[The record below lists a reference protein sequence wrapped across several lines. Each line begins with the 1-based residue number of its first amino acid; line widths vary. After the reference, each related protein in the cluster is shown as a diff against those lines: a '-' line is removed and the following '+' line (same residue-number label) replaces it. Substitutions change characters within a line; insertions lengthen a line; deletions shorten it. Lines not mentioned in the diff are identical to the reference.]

1 MEGALQLD
9 AYSVTWYGLAP
20 LATAAAMLLL
30 GTYVVVRERGS
41 RESVLFGVLAFTV
54 TVWLGCFSAMYLAN
68 AERVAR
74 FWAKAAYL
82 GITFIAP
89 AVLSFAVAVT
99 RDWQRRRRLVAASWL
114 LSALLCAVSVG
125 TDALFRDL
133 EHYPWGY
140 YPRFRWL
147 GVLFLGVFFVQL
159 GLALRQY
166 WIDHRAATSA
176 VHRQRARWLL
186 VAFSIAY
193 LGCIDYVAAYGVAL
207 YPFGYVP
214 VFLFIVLSAW
224 TIRRFRLV
232 DFTPELAAREI
243 LATVADPLIVCD
255 SEGRVRLLNPA
266 AASVLDRRPEE
277 IVGRPIAELVPPPQ
291 QDRLAASLAGGEIRD
306 QSIDLLARDGGAV
319 PVELAVSPLRDRGGA
334 VVGSVLVARDAR
346 PHLRAQAALAASE
359 ARYRAL
365 FEANPIPMWVS
376 DRDTLQFLAVND
388 AAVRDYG
395 YSRDELLTMTIR
407 GLLSP
412 AEPDGP
418 EDLSPPPPPPHG
430 PLPKTERRLRTRD
443 GRTLEVEVAWHA
455 LDLGGRPALLELA
468 TDVTQRNRAIR
479 EVRASEERNRV
490 TEEALRQSEETFRTF
505 TESAPAAIF
514 ICEGEHFRY
523 TNQAAELMTGRS
535 AAALLSMRSWEIAAP
550 GSRDT
555 LRAMLLPERGQLV
568 PVRREV
574 RLLTNPG
581 GERWVDLTVAPL
593 ASHGQAAAMITAYDV
608 TESKLAHDMVR
619 ASESRLRDMLE
630 NVKLAALTLD
640 NEGVVTYCNDYLL
653 ELLGL
658 NMEELVGSAW
668 FQRWVPAEQSDRLL
682 STFSGN
688 LAAGTAAPHDE
699 YEIVTR
705 DGDRRLVSWSHTVL
719 RGLHGEVVG
728 TASIGADITERK
740 RVEERLAHE
749 ALHDSL
755 TGLPNRALFMD
766 RLRSA
771 LARSQRRDDYRLAVM
786 FLDLD
791 RFKVVNDSLG
801 HLQGDQLLIQVSR
814 RLESCVRP
822 GDTIA
827 RLGGD
832 EFTILLEELEQP
844 AEAARAGA
852 RIRAELAAPFDLAG
866 HEIFVTASV
875 GIALGAA
882 SYVHPEDMLRDAD
895 TALHSAKAQ
904 GKTGQQVFDTPMHE
918 RAVAALQLENDLRRA
933 LDRNEYLLHYQ
944 PIVELAGGR
953 LIGFEALVRW
963 QHPERGLLPPDSF
976 INVAEETGLILPL
989 GDWVMGE
996 ALRQLKRWER
1006 QMPRSREL
1014 ALTVNI
1020 SSRQFAQPDLVARIG
1035 NALQASGVAAGRL
1048 KVEITESLI
1057 VQNQDTAAD
1066 MLRGIKD
1073 LGCSVC
1079 LDDFGTG
1086 YSSLN
1091 YLLRFPIDT
1100 LKVDRSF
1107 LADLGRGSRNSEIV
1121 LAVIGLA
1128 QRLGLDVIAEGVENE
1143 RQRAHL
1149 VDLGC
1154 VFGQGF
1160 LFARPLAAERAGSV
1174 VAAGEAPPRSAQ

>member
-1 MEGALQLD
+1 L
-9 AYSVTWYGLAP
+9 SGLAP
-20 LATAAAMLLL
+20 LATAVAMLLL
-30 GTYVVVRERGS
+30 GVFVVVRERGS
-41 RESVLFGVLAFTV
+41 RESVLFGVLAVTV
-54 TVWLGCFSAMYLAN
+54 TVWLGCFSAMYFAS
-68 AERVAR
+68 AERVAL
-74 FWAKAAYL
+74 FWARTAYL

-99 RDWQRRRRLVAASWL
+99 RDWPRRRRLVAASWL
-114 LSALLCAVSVG
+114 VSTLLCAVSVG
-125 TDALFRDL
+125 TDALFRGL
-133 EHYPWGY
+133 ERYPWGY

-147 GVLFLGVFFVQL
+147 GVPFLGVFFAQL

-166 WIDHRAATSA
+166 WVDHRAATSA
-176 VHRQRARWLL
+176 IHRQRARWLL

-193 LGCIDYVAAYGVAL
+193 LGCIDYVPAYGVPL
-207 YPFGYVP
+207 YPFGYLP

-224 TIRRFRLV
+224 TIRRYRLV

-255 SEGRVRLLNPA
+255 RDGRIRLLNPA
-266 AASVLDRRPEE
+266 AASVLGHRPDE
-277 IVGRPIAELVPPPQ
+277 IVGRPIADLVPPPEQ
-291 QDRLAASLAGGEIRD
+291 GRLAELLAGGEARD
-306 QSIDLLARDGGAV
+306 QGLGLRARDGGAV

-334 VVGSVLVARDAR
+334 LVGSVLVARDAR

-376 DRDTLQFLAVND
+376 DRDTLRFLAVND

-395 YSRDELLTMTIR
+395 YSRDELLAMTLR

-412 AEPDGP
+412 AEPDDCEEVSP
-418 EDLSPPPPPPHG
+418 PTPTPTPPPPD

-443 GRTLEVEVAWHA
+443 GRTLEVEVTWHA

-479 EVRASEERNRV
+479 AVRLSEERFRA
-490 TEEALRQSEETFRTF
+490 TAEALRQSEETFRTF

-514 ICEGEHFRY
+514 ICEGERFLY
-523 TNQAAELMTGRS
+523 MNQAAELMTGYDS
-535 AAALLSMRSWEIAAP
+535 AAVLAMRSWEIAAP
-550 GSRDT
+550 GSRDA
-555 LRAMLLPERGQLV
+555 LRAMLVPRHGALV
-568 PVRREV
+568 PARREV
-574 RLLTNPG
+574 RLLTHPG

-593 ASHGQAAAMITAYDV
+593 ASRGQAAAMITAYDV

-619 ASESRLRDMLE
+619 ASERRLRDMLE

-640 NEGVVTYCNDYLL
+640 TEGVVTYCNDYLL
-653 ELLGL
+653 ELLGC
-658 NMEELVGSAW
+658 NMEDLVGSAW
-668 FQRWVPAEQSDRLL
+668 FRRWVPAEQCDRLE
-682 STFSGN
+682 SAFGAN
-688 LAAGTAAPHDE
+688 LAAGTTAPHDE

-728 TASIGADITERK
+728 TAAIGADITERK

-771 LARSQRRDDYRLAVM
+771 LARARRRDDYRLAVM

-844 AEAARAGA
+844 TEAGRAGA
-852 RIRAELAAPFDLAG
+852 RIRAELGAPFDLAG

-882 SYVHPEDMLRDAD
+882 RYVHPEDLLRDAD
-895 TALHSAKAQ
+895 TALHSAKTQA
-904 GKTGQQVFDTPMHE
+904 KTGLQVFDTPMHE

-933 LDRNEYLLHYQ
+933 LERNEYLLHYQ

-963 QHPERGLLPPDSF
+963 QHPERGLMGPDSF

-989 GDWVMGE
+989 GDWVLGE
-996 ALRQLKRWER
+996 ALRQLKRWEL
-1006 QMPRSREL
+1006 QVPRSREL
-1014 ALTVNI
+1014 ALTVNL

-1035 NALQASGVAAGRL
+1035 DALRAAGVAAGRL

-1121 LAVIGLA
+1121 LAVLGLA
-1128 QRLGLDVIAEGVENE
+1128 QRLGLGVIVEGVENE

-1154 VFGQGF
+1154 AFGQGF
-1160 LFARPLAAERAGSV
+1160 LFSRPLAADRAGAV
-1174 VAAGEAPPRSAQ
+1174 VEVGEAPPQGAQ

>member
-1 MEGALQLD
+1 
-9 AYSVTWYGLAP
+9 P
-20 LATAAAMLLL
+20 
-30 GTYVVVRERGS
+30 
-41 RESVLFGVLAFTV
+41 
-54 TVWLGCFSAMYLAN
+54 
-68 AERVAR
+68 
-74 FWAKAAYL
+74 
-82 GITFIAP
+82 
-89 AVLSFAVAVT
+89 
-99 RDWQRRRRLVAASWL
+99 
-114 LSALLCAVSVG
+114 
-125 TDALFRDL
+125 
-133 EHYPWGY
+133 
-140 YPRFRWL
+140 
-147 GVLFLGVFFVQL
+147 
-159 GLALRQY
+159 
-166 WIDHRAATSA
+166 
-176 VHRQRARWLL
+176 
-186 VAFSIAY
+186 
-193 LGCIDYVAAYGVAL
+193 
-207 YPFGYVP
+207 
-214 VFLFIVLSAW
+214 
-224 TIRRFRLV
+224 
-232 DFTPELAAREI
+232 
-243 LATVADPLIVCD
+243 
-255 SEGRVRLLNPA
+255 
-266 AASVLDRRPEE
+266 
-277 IVGRPIAELVPPPQ
+277 PPPQ
-291 QDRLAASLAGGEIRD
+291 QHD
-306 QSIDLLARDGGAV
+306 
-319 PVELAVSPLRDRGGA
+319 
-334 VVGSVLVARDAR
+334 
-346 PHLRAQAALAASE
+346 
-359 ARYRAL
+359 
-365 FEANPIPMWVS
+365 
-376 DRDTLQFLAVND
+376 
-388 AAVRDYG
+388 
-395 YSRDELLTMTIR
+395 
-407 GLLSP
+407 
-412 AEPDGP
+412 
-418 EDLSPPPPPPHG
+418 
-430 PLPKTERRLRTRD
+430 PLPKAERRLRTKD
-443 GRTLEVEVAWHA
+443 GRTLEVEVTWHA

-468 TDVTQRNRAIR
+468 TDVTQRNRALR
-479 EVRASEERNRV
+479 AVRASDERFRV
-490 TEEALRQSEETFRTF
+490 TAEALRQSEETFRTF

-514 ICEGEHFRY
+514 ICEGERFRY
-523 TNQAAELMTGRS
+523 MNQAAELMTGRS
-535 AAALLSMRSWEIAAP
+535 AAALLAMRSWEIAAP
-550 GSRDT
+550 GSRDA
-555 LRAMLLPERGQLV
+555 LRAMLVPERGELV
-568 PVRREV
+568 AARREV

-593 ASHGQAAAMITAYDV
+593 TSHGQAAAMITAYDV

-619 ASESRLRDMLE
+619 ASERRLRDMLE

-640 NEGVVTYCNDYLL
+640 TEGAVTYCNDYLL
-653 ELLGL
+653 ELLGC

-668 FQRWVPAEQSDRLL
+668 FRRWVPAEQCERLE
-682 STFSGN
+682 STFTGN

-771 LARSQRRDDYRLAVM
+771 LARAQRRDDYRLAVM

-801 HLQGDQLLIQVSR
+801 HLQGDRLLVQVSR

-844 AEAARAGA
+844 AEAGRAGA

-882 SYVHPEDMLRDAD
+882 RYVHPEDLLRDAD

-963 QHPERGLLPPDSF
+963 QHPERGLLGPDSF

-989 GDWVMGE
+989 GDWVLGE
-996 ALRQLKRWER
+996 ALRQLKRWEL
-1006 QMPRSREL
+1006 QLPRSREL

-1020 SSRQFAQPDLVARIG
+1020 SSRQFAQPDLVGRIG
-1035 NALQASGVAAGRL
+1035 NALDAAGVAAGRL

-1066 MLRGIKD
+1066 MLRGIKE

-1128 QRLGLDVIAEGVENE
+1128 QRLGLGVIAEGVENE
-1143 RQRAHL
+1143 RQRQHL

-1160 LFARPLAAERAGSV
+1160 LFAKPLAADSAGAV
-1174 VAAGEAPPRSAQ
+1174 VQAGEAPPKEV